1 MVTCSKKAK
10 VKHTDISHKKNKMI
24 LTFGKYKKSV
34 KKKKKKK
41 KKNQK
46 QKRK

>member
-1 MVTCSKKAK
+1 
-10 VKHTDISHKKNKMI
+10 MI

-34 KKKKKKK
+34 KKKKNKMIQTFGKKKKNEKK

-46 QKRK
+46 QKRKYYLVS